1 MMSYWK
7 RVDERL
13 IKRGENMVGYGRRL
27 MAEAAI
33 SRFKA
38 LFGEHLLSR
47 KPGWMDSELKI
58 KAFVYNM
65 ILRAATT

>member
-1 MMSYWK
+1 
-7 RVDERL
+7 
-13 IKRGENMVGYGRRL
+13 MVGYGRRL

-38 LFGEHLLSR
+38 LFGEHPLSR

-58 KAFVYNM
+58 KAFIYNM